1 MNPRVRGILG
11 IVTGFIA
18 ASAVMMVFEG
28 INGHV
33 LYPELGAAAA
43 QVNDP
48 AQMRELMANVPTG
61 AMLVVLAGW
70 AVGAFVGG
78 WVAQRIRRGD
88 PTRTGLILGL
98 LLTAAGVANN
108 LMIPP
113 PLWFWVAG
121 MLVLLPG
128 AWLGARVAAHRASG
142 APA

>member
-1 MNPRVRGILG
+1 MNTRLRS
-11 IVTGFIA
+11 IVAIVAGFIA

-33 LYPELGAAAA
+33 IYPELGAAAA
-43 QVNDP
+43 KVKD
-48 AQMRELMANVPTG
+48 AEGMRQLMATVPAG
-61 AMLVVLAGW
+61 AMAVVLLGW

-78 WVAQRIRRGD
+78 WVAQRIGRGD
-88 PTRTGLILGL
+88 AGRTGLILGL
-98 LLTAAGVANN
+98 LLTAAGIANN

-128 AWLGARVAAHRASG
+128 AWLGARSG
-142 APA
+142 AMR

>member
-1 MNPRVRGILG
+1 MNTRVRGILG
-11 IVTGFIA
+11 IVAGFVA

-33 LYPELGAAAA
+33 IYPELGAAAA
-43 QVNDP
+43 QVQDA
-48 AQMRELMANVPTG
+48 AQMRALMADIPAG
-61 AMLVVLAGW
+61 AMAVVLAGW

-78 WVAQRIRRGD
+78 WVAQRIGRGEAA
-88 PTRTGLILGL
+88 RTGLILGL
-98 LLTAAGVANN
+98 LLTAAGIANN

-113 PLWFWVAG
+113 PRWFWVAG

-128 AWLGARVAAHRASG
+128 AWLGARVAAPRASG